1 MTDVERSAPTTP
13 HGRADGPAPVLRRAA
28 ARAPLLDADRTHG
41 RWPWL
46 AAVAA
51 PVATAALLSRPG
63 ALRADHRWALWS
75 APVALLWHQTEEWFL
90 PGGFLPWM
98 NRAVIGSDDDEFP
111 ITRRDGLLINVA
123 VGWGLTAGAAAGGMR
138 TPALG
143 AAALSVDVANGLM
156 HVGLALR
163 DRRWNPGAATSAL
176 LFLPL
181 GVAGLAAIA
190 RDPRGGRRPLA
201 VGVAVG
207 ALSGAGTFVG
217 MRAKLARRRRR
228 G

>member
-1 MTDVERSAPTTP
+1 MTDVESSSSASRRP
-13 HGRADGPAPVLRRAA
+13 RAA
-28 ARAPLLDADRTHG
+28 RGPLLDADRTHG

-46 AAVAA
+46 AAAAA
-51 PVATAALLSRPG
+51 PVATAALLSRRG
-63 ALRADHRWALWS
+63 ELRADHRWALWS

-98 NRAVIGSDDDEFP
+98 NREVIGSPDDEFP
-111 ITRRDGLLINVA
+111 ITRRDGLVINVA
-123 VGWGLTAGAAAGGMR
+123 IGWGVTAGAAAGGMR

-143 AAALSVDVANGLM
+143 AAALSVDVANGLL
-156 HVGLALR
+156 HVGFALR

-181 GVAGLAAIA
+181 GVGGLVAIA
-190 RDPRGGRRPLA
+190 RDPRGGRRPVA
-201 VGVAVG
+201 VGLAVG
-207 ALSGAGTFVG
+207 ALSGVGTFVG

-228 G
+228 LPR